1 MSVEILLN
9 SAGRLASLAKNSGA
23 QQGNIAAQ
31 GADEGQENSD
41 PAARF
46 GALVEKPQSK
56 VSLKGDEPE
65 ERQSDDGDKTE
76 SALLQHSSAY
86 VLSQSFLALTASQSG
101 MADGNNHSA
110 AGEGKLANTD
120 EIFAEVQPSTSDP
133 RLAKNEKPQPKM
145 RITATTD
152 AEVAAKPQQIST
164 DGMSAASRSK
174 PVDGVADDIVNLLKS
189 DAPTSAQPANGS
201 ESSRV
206 VAQLHQQGTRNVS
219 PASSGA
225 VSAQPSAPARI
236 ADVQV
241 MSERTFGTVKTLQIR
256 LDPVEL
262 GSVTAR
268 IRLVGDGVEVHLVA
282 EKAHAAEALAADR
295 SIIEK
300 ALKVA
305 GIGDE
310 NRISVTVT
318 ERGAASSAQPTSAS
332 QNAGHQ
338 QASGQQQG
346 QQTFNMQ
353 NNSDGRNNPQGQP
366 QMQFTSGEGRQ
377 NGESGHAG
385 RNNTGGGSS
394 GEVGEREAAAGVA
407 GRNRGLVV

>member
-1 MSVEILLN
+1 
-9 SAGRLASLAKNSGA
+9 
-23 QQGNIAAQ
+23 
-31 GADEGQENSD
+31 
-41 PAARF
+41 
-46 GALVEKPQSK
+46 
-56 VSLKGDEPE
+56 
-65 ERQSDDGDKTE
+65 
-76 SALLQHSSAY
+76 
-86 VLSQSFLALTASQSG
+86 
-101 MADGNNHSA
+101 
-110 AGEGKLANTD
+110 
-120 EIFAEVQPSTSDP
+120 
-133 RLAKNEKPQPKM
+133 
-145 RITATTD
+145 
-152 AEVAAKPQQIST
+152 
-164 DGMSAASRSK
+164 
-174 PVDGVADDIVNLLKS
+174 
-189 DAPTSAQPANGS
+189 
-201 ESSRV
+201 
-206 VAQLHQQGTRNVS
+206 
-219 PASSGA
+219 
-225 VSAQPSAPARI
+225 
-236 ADVQV
+236 